1 MSLTPLSDIRNS
13 LVRSWGEM
21 SGYWGINRTMAE
33 IHALLFISTEPLCT
47 DDVMDQLQIS
57 RGNASMNLRGL
68 VDWGLIRRFHRLG
81 DRKEYFQA
89 DTDVWHMFETIMR
102 ERRRRE
108 VEPIVATI
116 DRCMET
122 LRRIHAERPSGAGSA
137 AQVRNGGDGAA
148 TNSPPLP
155 DPAVLAESRR
165 RLENLRDFLAT
176 VGGLFDL
183 VLRFGPQ
190 TMQQVAKMYSGMLAK
205 PESAPSLRFEAALE
219 DGSPVV
225 APANRKPRTA
235 VPKPH
240 TERPPAT
247 TTGNKAR
254 STGRRNA
261 DAPRKRTIPST
272 RSQHDRS
279 RTR

>member
-1 MSLTPLSDIRNS
+1 MGFAALNDIQNS

-33 IHALLFISTEPLCT
+33 IHALMFISTEPLCT
-47 DDVMDQLQIS
+47 DDVMEKLQIS

-122 LRRIHAERPSGAGSA
+122 LRRIDEQDGTADVNGLTGAGNNGSA
-137 AQVRNGGDGAA
+137 AFR
-148 TNSPPLP
+148 PE
-155 DPAVLAESRR
+155 PAMLAESRR
-165 RLENLRDFLAT
+165 RLETLRDFLAT

-190 TMQQVAKMYSGMLAK
+190 TMQQVAKMYSGMVQG
-205 PESAPSLRFEAALE
+205 PPSA
-219 DGSPVV
+219 
-225 APANRKPRTA
+225 
-235 VPKPH
+235 
-240 TERPPAT
+240 PAT
-247 TTGNKAR
+247 TTAR
-254 STGRRNA
+254 QTQ
-261 DAPRKRTIPST
+261 RKPAASNGTVQSHAETT
-272 RSQHDRS
+272 RSSAQRGKQTSPPSRRAMETTRPRGQTSSRSRHERS

>member
-1 MSLTPLSDIRNS
+1 MQTQLDDIRNS

-33 IHALLFISTEPLCT
+33 IHALMFISTEPLCT
-47 DDVMDQLQIS
+47 DDVMEKLQIS

-122 LRRIHAERPSGAGSA
+122 LRRIDEQRGGGDELSGAPRLES
-137 AQVRNGGDGAA
+137 
-148 TNSPPLP
+148 TM
-155 DPAVLAESRR
+155 LAESRR

-190 TMQQVAKMYSGMLAK
+190 TMQQVAKMYSGMLQ
-205 PESAPSLRFEAALE
+205 PPPGGAA
-219 DGSPVV
+219 G
-225 APANRKPRTA
+225 ANRATEAVTNRRPAVSGATSRRASEGQRPRAKKT
-235 VPKPH
+235 
-240 TERPPAT
+240 
-247 TTGNKAR
+247 
-254 STGRRNA
+254 
-261 DAPRKRTIPST
+261 T
-272 RSQHDRS
+272 RSRHERS